1 MKKTVTKKTT
11 TKKVSAKKTTKP
23 KTIKKV
29 EIEENETVT
38 EPIIKR
44 KPRAKKS
51 AIKTNTEVV
60 VEEKTIVVD
69 DDIKVQQKKK
79 ARAKKSTKSE
89 TTKVAI
95 KVTPKTLSS
104 SVKKLD
110 IQPVINIGTAGH
122 VDEGKSTLIRL
133 LTGKF
138 PDEHSEELKRGITI
152 RLGYADCDIYECPNC
167 EEPEKW
173 STTANCEN
181 CGGEAVHVRRVSFVD
196 APGHEILMQVML
208 SGAAIMDGV
217 MLVIAANNK
226 VPQPQTREHLAA
238 LTALG
243 IDKIVIVQNK
253 VELVS
258 AKDAKLNYLDIK
270 NFLKG
275 TIAENAPIIP
285 MSAMHGVNTDV
296 LISAL
301 QHFMPNPIRD
311 RDAPVMMHVARS
323 FDINRPG
330 TKFKKL
336 KGGVLGGSLIQG
348 VIKQNEEIVIL
359 PGLKRRVRGKKLT
372 TYHPVRTTIESIR
385 VGEKS
390 KADEASPGGLL
401 AIQTMLDP
409 SMTRSDGLAGSIVA
423 TYGNEPPVIDSVIIS
438 TNLFENV
445 IGMEE
450 NQKVHPIKNDEK
462 ILLTIGTSTTVGTV
476 KKILKKGKIEF
487 ILKPVIAMNPESKV
501 ALSRQVQ
508 KRWRLIGWGDIDSYN
523 SVEIKYSN

>member
-1 MKKTVTKKTT
+1 MKKTT
-11 TKKVSAKKTTKP
+11 TKKTAKKATKKTTKKATK
-23 KTIKKV
+23 KTTVVVDEVEEKAKV
-29 EIEENETVT
+29 TTKTVK
-38 EPIIKR
+38 KR

-51 AIKTNTEVV
+51 TVKTEVKEVV
-60 VEEKTIVVD
+60 VEKEEEKSAPT
-69 DDIKVQQKKK
+69 KRK
-79 ARAKKSTKSE
+79 ARAKKSVKLVEKE
-89 TTKVAI
+89 TTK
-95 KVTPKTLSS
+95 KVTVTAKKV
-104 SVKKLD
+104 VKKAVKPLD

-152 RLGYADCDIYECPNC
+152 RLGYADCDIYECANC
-167 EEPEKW
+167 DEPEKW
-173 STTANCEN
+173 STTPDCSN

-243 IDKIVIVQNK
+243 IENIVVVQNK

-258 AKDAKLNYLDIK
+258 ASEARQNYLDIK
-270 NFLKG
+270 KFLNG

-285 MSAMHGVNTDV
+285 MSAMHGVNSDV

-301 QHFMPNPIRD
+301 EEFMPTPQRD
-311 RDAPVMMHVARS
+311 KEASVMMHVARS

-330 TKFKKL
+330 TQPSKL

-348 VIKQNEEIVIL
+348 VIKDGDTISIL
-359 PGLKRRVRGKKLT
+359 PGLKKRSKDKRGTVFL
-372 TYHPVRTTIESIR
+372 PVQTKIESIR

-390 KADEASPGGLL
+390 KANEATPGGLL

-409 SMTRSDGLAGSIVA
+409 SMTRSDNLAGSLVA
-423 TYGNEPPVIDSVIIS
+423 KLGSEPPVINSIIIK

-445 IGMEE
+445 VGSEE
-450 NQKVHPIKNDEK
+450 DQKVQPIYNGEK
-462 ILLTIGTSTTVGTV
+462 ILLTIGTSTSVGSV
-476 KKILKKGKIEF
+476 NKVLKKGF
-487 ILKPVIAMNPESKV
+487 VDFALRPVVAIDPKSK
-501 ALSRQVQ
+501 
-508 KRWRLIGWGDIDSYN
+508 
-523 SVEIKYSN
+523 